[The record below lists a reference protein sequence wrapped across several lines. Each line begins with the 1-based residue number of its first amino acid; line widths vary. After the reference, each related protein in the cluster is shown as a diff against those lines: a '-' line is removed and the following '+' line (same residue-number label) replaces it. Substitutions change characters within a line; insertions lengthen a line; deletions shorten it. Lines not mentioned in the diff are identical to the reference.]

1 VSLGGEGDAGMNGIL
16 GEGSECFEQAATR
29 SGAPLLKADTVAE
42 SIRHRMEIF
51 ADTAQRLGRPV
62 ACFVNIGGA
71 TANYGNTAA
80 SLDFPNGL
88 VMQPTVMSAHP
99 ERGLIFEYAAM
110 GVPVINLL
118 DVRGL
123 AVRNG
128 LPVDPIPLPP
138 LGEGG
143 AYFTQAHSRPASAVA
158 LLASASAVLA
168 AAGTLRKGRRSAH
181 A

>member
-1 VSLGGEGDAGMNGIL
+1 M
-16 GEGSECFEQAATR
+16 
-29 SGAPLLKADTVAE
+29 LKADSIAG
-42 SIRHRMEIF
+42 SIRRRMEVF
-51 ADTAQRLGRPV
+51 AKAAERLGRPV
-62 ACFVNIGGA
+62 ACFVNVGGA
-71 TANYGNTAA
+71 TANYGNTSV

-138 LGEGG
+138 PGEGG
-143 AYFTQAHSRPASAVA
+143 VYFTRAHSRPTAAAA
-158 LLASASAVLA
+158 LLASASAVLV
-168 AAGTLRKGRRSAH
+168 AAGALRKGQQDAVGCTPATRQ
-181 A
+181 